1 MVGLSQTD
9 EMTKASARNN
19 RGRSEGDK
27 LTVSLPLTKLRRH
40 QAIMERLARK
50 LTRYSLLK
58 LKASTVMGKKKSGVR
73 KAKTKGINWNWISL
87 DGAMTKAPLGG
98 EETGNNPTDRA
109 KKGLKEVCSQR
120 LVEFH

>member
-1 MVGLSQTD
+1 LVGLSQTD

-73 KAKTKGINWNWISL
+73 KAKTKGINWR
-87 DGAMTKAPLGG
+87 T
-98 EETGNNPTDRA
+98 
-109 KKGLKEVCSQR
+109 
-120 LVEFH
+120 